1 MNGGEPRGKGDLAA
15 GGGDPGRTPAH
26 SPPSPWEWAVGAL
39 GALLVIATVAFL
51 GYQAAADSGTAPD
64 IVVRVDSVSRTTE
77 GAWRVEFTARNLGGT
92 TAAQVQVHGELR
104 ASGAEPETGEV
115 TLDYIPGR
123 GERRAG
129 LLFRGDPR
137 RGLELRARGYDLP

>member
-1 MNGGEPRGKGDLAA
+1 MNGDDGSRPGDGDHPRN
-15 GGGDPGRTPAH
+15 PAH

-51 GYQAAADSGTAPD
+51 GYQAAVDTGTPPD

-92 TAAQVQVHGELR
+92 TAARVQVRGELR
-104 ASGAEPETGEV
+104 APGAEPETGEV
-115 TLDYIPGR
+115 ILDYVPGH
-123 GERRAG
+123 GQRRAG

-137 RGLELRARGYDLP
+137 RGLELRALGYDLP